1 MTKQTN
7 GDMNFV
13 KIAVVDDHKLFRE
26 GLVSLLTRSNNR
38 FRVIW
43 EASDGR
49 NFLEKL
55 KTDFPDIV
63 LMDISMPEMDG
74 IEATAQAIAL
84 FPDIRIIALSMYGE
98 KEYYLKMIQAGVK
111 GFLRKDSDIDE
122 VVKTINRVREG
133 ENCFSQEMLYS
144 LVTQRPVIRDEILS
158 DREIQI
164 VELICYGYSAGEIAE
179 KLFLSKRTV
188 EKHRANILDKTNCKN
203 TAKLVAWAMKNNFV
217 R

>member
-1 MTKQTN
+1 MSII
-7 GDMNFV
+7 

-26 GLVSLLTRSNNR
+26 GLVSLLARSNNR
-38 FRVIW
+38 FRVVW
-43 EASDGR
+43 EACDGKE
-49 NFLEKL
+49 FLLKL
-55 KTDFPDIV
+55 KQDFPDIV
-63 LMDISMPEMDG
+63 LMDISMPEMNG
-74 IEATAQAIAL
+74 IEATTQAIAAY
-84 FPDIRIIALSMYGE
+84 PDIRIIALSMYGE

-122 VVKTINRVREG
+122 VIRTIDKVREG
-133 ENCFSQEMLYS
+133 ENCFSQEMLYT
-144 LVTQRPVIRDEILS
+144 LVTQRQAIRDEILS

-164 VELICYGYSAGEIAE
+164 VELICYGNSAGEIAE

-203 TAKLVAWAMKNNFV
+203 TAKLVAWAVKNNIV

>member
-1 MTKQTN
+1 MPT
-7 GDMNFV
+7 V

-26 GLVSLLTRSNNR
+26 GLVSLLSKSNAH

-43 EASDGR
+43 EACDG
-49 NFLEKL
+49 NQFLEKL
-55 KTDFPDIV
+55 KTEFPDIV

-74 IEATAQAIAL
+74 IEATTLAIAQY
-84 FPDIRIIALSMYGE
+84 PEIRIIALSMYGE

-122 VVKTINRVREG
+122 VIRTISKVRGG

-144 LVTQRPVIRDEILS
+144 LVTQRPAIKDEILS

-164 VELICYGYSAGEIAE
+164 VELICYGYSAAEIAE

-188 EKHRANILDKTNCKN
+188 EKHRANILDKTNSKN
-203 TAKLVAWAMKNNFV
+203 TAKLVAWAVKNNIV
-217 R
+217 K

>member
-1 MTKQTN
+1 MSII
-7 GDMNFV
+7 

-26 GLVSLLTRSNNR
+26 GLVSLLARSNNHI
-38 FRVIW
+38 RVIW
-43 EASDGR
+43 EACDGKE
-49 NFLEKL
+49 FLLKL
-55 KTDFPDIV
+55 KQDFPDIV
-63 LMDISMPEMDG
+63 LMDISMPEMNG
-74 IEATAQAIAL
+74 IEATAQAVAAY
-84 FPDIRIIALSMYGE
+84 PDIRIIALSMYGE

-122 VVKTINRVREG
+122 VIRTIDKVREG
-133 ENCFSQEMLYS
+133 ENCFSREMLYT
-144 LVTQRPVIRDEILS
+144 LVTQRQAIRDEILS

-164 VELICYGYSAGEIAE
+164 VELICYGNSAGEIAE

-203 TAKLVAWAMKNNFV
+203 TAKLVAWAVKNNIV

>member
-1 MTKQTN
+1 MRII
-7 GDMNFV
+7 

-26 GLVSLLTRSNNR
+26 GLVSLLSKSNKQ
-38 FRVIW
+38 FKVIW
-43 EASDGR
+43 EAFDGK

-55 KTDFPDIV
+55 KTESPDIV

-74 IEATAQAIAL
+74 IEATITAIAL
-84 FPDIRIIALSMYGE
+84 YPEIRIIALSMYGE
-98 KEYYLKMIQAGVK
+98 REYYLKMIQAGVK

-122 VVKTINRVREG
+122 VIKTITKVFEG

-144 LVTQRPVIRDEILS
+144 LVTQRPVIKDEILS
-158 DREIQI
+158 DREVQI
-164 VELICYGYSAGEIAE
+164 VELICYGFSAGEIAD

-188 EKHRANILDKTNCKN
+188 EKHRANILDKTNCNN

-217 R
+217 K

>member
-1 MTKQTN
+1 M
-7 GDMNFV
+7 GII

-26 GLVSLLTRSNNR
+26 GLVSLLSRNNYQ

-43 EASDGR
+43 EACDGR
-49 NFLEKL
+49 EFLEKI
-55 KTDFPDIV
+55 KIEFPDIV
-63 LMDISMPEMDG
+63 LMDISMPDMDG
-74 IEATAQAIAL
+74 IEATTSAIAL
-84 FPDIRIIALSMYGE
+84 FPGITIIALSMFGE
-98 KEYYLKMIQAGVK
+98 REYYLKMIQAGVK

-122 VVKTINRVREG
+122 VEKTILKVHQG

-144 LVTQRPVIRDEILS
+144 LVTQRPVIKDEILS

-164 VELICYGYSAGEIAE
+164 VELICFGYSAGEIAE

-217 R
+217 K

>member
-1 MTKQTN
+1 M
-7 GDMNFV
+7 GII

-26 GLVSLLTRSNNR
+26 GLVSLLSKGNDQ
-38 FRVIW
+38 FKVVW
-43 EASDGR
+43 EAFDGK

-55 KTDFPDIV
+55 KTEFPDIV

-74 IEATAQAIAL
+74 IEATITAIGQ
-84 FPDIRIIALSMYGE
+84 FPEIRIIALSMYGE

-122 VVKTINRVREG
+122 VVKTITKVYEG

-144 LVTQRPVIRDEILS
+144 LVTQRPVIKDEILS

-164 VELICYGYSAGEIAE
+164 VELICYGFSAGEIAN

-188 EKHRANILDKTNCKN
+188 EKHRANILDKTNCNN

>member
-1 MTKQTN
+1 M
-7 GDMNFV
+7 GII

-26 GLVSLLTRSNNR
+26 GLVSLLSKSNNR
-38 FRVIW
+38 FKVVW
-43 EASDGR
+43 EACDGK

-55 KTDFPDIV
+55 KTEFPDIV

-74 IEATAQAIAL
+74 IEATITAIAQ
-84 FPDIRIIALSMYGE
+84 FPEIRIIALSMYGE

-122 VVKTINRVREG
+122 VVKTITKVYEG

-144 LVTQRPVIRDEILS
+144 LVTQRPVIKDEILS

-164 VELICYGYSAGEIAE
+164 VELICYGFSAGEIAS

-188 EKHRANILDKTNCKN
+188 EKHRANILDKTNCNN

>member
-1 MTKQTN
+1 MSII
-7 GDMNFV
+7 

-26 GLVSLLTRSNNR
+26 GLVSLLSKSNKQ
-38 FRVIW
+38 FKVIW
-43 EASDGR
+43 EASDGK

-55 KTDFPDIV
+55 KTEFPDIV

-74 IEATAQAIAL
+74 IEATITAIAHY
-84 FPDIRIIALSMYGE
+84 PEIRIIALSMYGE
-98 KEYYLKMIQAGVK
+98 REYYLKMIQAGVK

-122 VVKTINRVREG
+122 VIKTITKVHDG

-144 LVTQRPVIRDEILS
+144 LVTQRPVIKDEILS
-158 DREIQI
+158 DREVQI
-164 VELICYGYSAGEIAE
+164 VELICYGFSAGEIAD

-188 EKHRANILDKTNCKN
+188 EKHRANILDKTNCNN

-217 R
+217 K

>member
-1 MTKQTN
+1 MGKQR
-7 GDMNFV
+7 
-13 KIAVVDDHKLFRE
+13 ILLVDDHEVVRI
-26 GLVSLLTRSNNR
+26 GLRALLERNTQFEVVGEAGTAKEALEQVSRSH
-38 FRVIW
+38 
-43 EASDGR
+43 
-49 NFLEKL
+49 
-55 KTDFPDIV
+55 PDVV
-63 LMDISMPEMDG
+63 LMDLLMPGMDG

-84 FPDIRIIALSMYGE
+84 YPDIRIIALSMYGE

-122 VVKTINRVREG
+122 VIRTIDKVREG
-133 ENCFSQEMLYS
+133 ENCFSREMLYS

-203 TAKLVAWAMKNNFV
+203 TAKLVAWAVKNNFV

>member
-1 MTKQTN
+1 MSII
-7 GDMNFV
+7 

-26 GLVSLLTRSNNR
+26 GLVSLLSKSNKQ
-38 FRVIW
+38 FKVIW
-43 EASDGR
+43 EASDGK

-55 KTDFPDIV
+55 KTEFPDIV

-74 IEATAQAIAL
+74 IEATITAIAL
-84 FPDIRIIALSMYGE
+84 YPEIRIIALSMYGE
-98 KEYYLKMIQAGVK
+98 REYYLKMIQAGVK

-122 VVKTINRVREG
+122 VVKTITKVHDG

-144 LVTQRPVIRDEILS
+144 LVTQRPVIKDEILS

-164 VELICYGYSAGEIAE
+164 VELICYGFSAGEIAD

-188 EKHRANILDKTNCKN
+188 EKHRANILDKTNCNN

-217 R
+217 K

>member
-1 MTKQTN
+1 
-7 GDMNFV
+7 MNQNIQGMNSI

-26 GLVSLLTRSNNR
+26 GLVSLLTRSNSR

-43 EASDGR
+43 EASDGKQ
-49 NFLEKL
+49 FLEKL
-55 KTDFPDIV
+55 KTEFPDVI

-74 IEATAQAIAL
+74 IEATVQAIARY
-84 FPDIRIIALSMYGE
+84 PEIRIIALSMYGE

-122 VVKTINRVREG
+122 VIRTIDTVLEG
-133 ENCFSQEMLYS
+133 GNCFSQEMLYS

-164 VELICYGYSAGEIAE
+164 VELICYGYSAGEIAD

>member
-1 MTKQTN
+1 MSII
-7 GDMNFV
+7 

-26 GLVSLLTRSNNR
+26 GLVSLLSKSNKQ
-38 FRVIW
+38 FKVIW
-43 EASDGR
+43 EASDGK

-55 KTDFPDIV
+55 KTEFPDIV

-74 IEATAQAIAL
+74 IEATITAIAL
-84 FPDIRIIALSMYGE
+84 YPEIRIIALSMYGE
-98 KEYYLKMIQAGVK
+98 REYYLKMIQAGVK

-122 VVKTINRVREG
+122 VIKTITKVHDG

-144 LVTQRPVIRDEILS
+144 LVTQRPVIKDEILS
-158 DREIQI
+158 DREVQI
-164 VELICYGYSAGEIAE
+164 VELICYGFSAGEIAD

-188 EKHRANILDKTNCKN
+188 EKHRANILDKTNCNN

-217 R
+217 K